1 MYVNRKSDRIVVE
14 FGEGED
20 KVTGFFVPL
29 TVATKAMLSAK
40 VAPFVKYAGKDAE
53 SLMSNFMGPDGSLD
67 VGTPEKQAEFA
78 KLMEAK
84 SDIEVFTRETVRET
98 LREIKGL
105 KDNDGNDYQV
115 TLDVDGKPSDDC
127 LDELFSCDELM
138 AGLVRVGQMILHGVP
153 KEGHVLDPATGQP
166 VPGIFV
172 KKSLKAHP
180 RS

>member
-1 MYVNRKSDRIVVE
+1 MYVNRKSDRIIVE
-14 FGEGED
+14 FGEGEN

-40 VAPFVKYAGKDAE
+40 VAPFVKYAGKDAN
-53 SLMSNFMGPDGSLD
+53 SLMSNFMNENGTLNLD
-67 VGTPEKQAEFA
+67 TPEKQAEFG
-78 KLMEAK
+78 KLLEAK

-105 KDNDGNDYQV
+105 KDNDGNEYLV
-115 TLDVDGKPSDDC
+115 TLDVDGKPSDVC

-138 AGLVRVGQMILHGVP
+138 SGLVRVGSMILHGVP
-153 KEGHVLDPATGQP
+153 KEGHVLDPATGEP

-172 KKSLKAHP
+172 KKSLKAMP